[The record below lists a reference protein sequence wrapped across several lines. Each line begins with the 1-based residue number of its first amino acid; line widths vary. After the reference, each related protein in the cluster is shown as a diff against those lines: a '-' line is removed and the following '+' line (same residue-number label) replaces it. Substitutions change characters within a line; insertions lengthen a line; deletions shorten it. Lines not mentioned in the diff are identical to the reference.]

1 MDKHSPVVVIGA
13 GSIGERHIRNLWS
26 LGYTNI
32 LVFRQRNL
40 PFRDIAEAKVTVL
53 TDWTEVL
60 KAKPIAAIICTPTAH
75 HFEKTVECIN
85 TGIHV
90 LVEKPLSHT
99 VFNTTE
105 LVRLVKVNQ
114 VLLQVGYMMRYHP
127 FAQLLKQEIHQKT
140 WGNLLN
146 IQTFWGEYLP
156 HWHPWE
162 DYTTSYAAKKELGGG
177 PALTLSHDIDLANW
191 LSGSTVKLF
200 QALGNY
206 TSQLKVN
213 TESMFDLNIAYH
225 SGASAHVHANFCQKI
240 PQRFYK
246 FIFDEAVVDFD
257 YFANTLTIAT
267 ESGKETR
274 VAEGFDRNDMF
285 LAQTQAFFERI
296 ASGDVIDFSIQQA
309 EASYQII
316 KMCSYD

>member
-1 MDKHSPVVVIGA
+1 MDKHTPIVVVGA
-13 GSIGERHIRNLWS
+13 GSIGERHIRNLWT
-26 LGYTNI
+26 LGYSNI

-40 PFRDIAEAKVTVL
+40 PFRDIADAKVTVL
-53 TDWTEVL
+53 TDWNEVL
-60 KAKPIAAIICTPTAH
+60 KLKPAAAFICTPTAQ
-75 HFEKTVECIN
+75 HFEKTVECIQE
-85 TGIHV
+85 GIHV
-90 LVEKPLSHT
+90 LVEKPLSHA
-99 VFNTTE
+99 VYNTTE
-105 LVRLVKVNQ
+105 LVRLIKENQ

-127 FAQLLKQEIHQKT
+127 FAQYLKDAIAQKK

-225 SGASAHVHANFCQKI
+225 SGASAHIHTNFCQKI
-240 PQRFYK
+240 PQRNYK
-246 FIFDEAVVDFD
+246 FIFDGAVVDFD
-257 YFANTLTIAT
+257 YFGNTLTIAT
-267 ESGKETR
+267 ENGKEVK
-274 VAEGFDRNDMF
+274 VADGFDRNDMF
-285 LAQTQAFFERI
+285 LAQTQDFFQRI

-316 KMCSYD
+316 KMCSYE